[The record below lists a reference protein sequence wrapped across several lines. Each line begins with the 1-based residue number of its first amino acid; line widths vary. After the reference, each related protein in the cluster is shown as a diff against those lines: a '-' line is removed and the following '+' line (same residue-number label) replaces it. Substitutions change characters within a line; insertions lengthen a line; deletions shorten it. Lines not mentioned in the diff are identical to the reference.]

1 MNIQI
6 LGIGKVR
13 ETYYRKGMEEYLKR
27 LSGYSSVEVREV
39 PKERSG
45 NESDKE
51 KAYSPLRK
59 THLKGQIRVVLD
71 EGGQQKTSEELASW
85 LGDVIKDGVGR
96 VSFLLGGPHGLCRS
110 AIDDSNM
117 RLSLS
122 AMTLPHQ
129 MARLLLVEQLYRA
142 FTILRKEPYH
152 K

>member
-13 ETYYRKGMEEYLKR
+13 EPFYRKGMEEYLKR

-39 PKERSG
+39 PKERSEK
-45 NESDKE
+45 ESDKE
-51 KAYSPLRK
+51 KAYSPLKK
-59 THLKGQIRVVLD
+59 THLKAGIRVVLE

-85 LGDVIKDGVGR
+85 LEDVIKDGVGR

-122 AMTLPHQ
+122 TMTLPHQ

-142 FTILRKEPYH
+142 FTIIRREPYH

>member
-6 LGIGKVR
+6 LGIGKVK
-13 ETYYRKGMEEYLKR
+13 EPYYREGMEEFLKR
-27 LSGYSSVEVREV
+27 LSGYSSVEIREV
-39 PKERSG
+39 PKERS
-45 NESDKE
+45 EREPDKE
-51 KAYSPLRK
+51 KAYSSLRK
-59 THLKGQIRVVLD
+59 THLKADIRVALE
-71 EGGQQKTSEELASW
+71 EGGQQKTSQELASW

-96 VSFLLGGPHGLCRS
+96 VSFLLGGPHGLCKS

-142 FTILRKEPYH
+142 FTILRGEPYH

>member
-13 ETYYRKGMEEYLKR
+13 ESYYREGMEEYLKR
-27 LSGYSSVEVREV
+27 LSGYSSIEVREV
-39 PKERSG
+39 PKERSEK
-45 NESDKE
+45 ESDKE
-51 KAYSPLRK
+51 NAYNSLRK
-59 THLKGQIRVVLD
+59 THLKAEVRVALE
-71 EGGQQKTSEELASW
+71 EGGQQKTSQELASW

-96 VSFLLGGPHGLCRS
+96 VSFLLGGPHGLCKS
-110 AIDDSNM
+110 ALDDSNM

-142 FTILRKEPYH
+142 FTILRREPYH

>member
-6 LGIGKVR
+6 LGIGKVK
-13 ETYYRKGMEEYLKR
+13 EPYYREGMEEFLKR
-27 LSGYSSVEVREV
+27 LSGYSSVEIREV
-39 PKERSG
+39 PKERSER
-45 NESDKE
+45 ESDKE
-51 KAYSPLRK
+51 KAYSSLRK
-59 THLKGQIRVVLD
+59 THLKADIRVALE
-71 EGGQQKTSEELASW
+71 EGGQQKTSQELASW

-96 VSFLLGGPHGLCRS
+96 VSFLLGGPHGLCKS

-142 FTILRKEPYH
+142 FTILRGEPYH